1 MIVLISPMLTKYG
14 TIHDEYQM
22 IHNLIDLDVQDANEV
37 QALGSEYAGLIERK
51 TKIIDDYEGSSHMF
65 DRIITLINS
74 IYSDFNRLNGND
86 VRNDFTQLNEFI
98 VKYDNELLANFILGK
113 TDEDK

>member
-1 MIVLISPMLTKYG
+1 MLKKYG

-37 QALGSEYAGLIERK
+37 KALGSEYADLVERK
-51 TKIIDDYEGSSHMF
+51 AKIIDDYEGTSHMF

-86 VRNDFTQLNEFI
+86 VRNDFKQLKEFI
-98 VKYDNELLANFILGK
+98 VKYDNDSLANFILGR
-113 TDEDK
+113 TDEDE